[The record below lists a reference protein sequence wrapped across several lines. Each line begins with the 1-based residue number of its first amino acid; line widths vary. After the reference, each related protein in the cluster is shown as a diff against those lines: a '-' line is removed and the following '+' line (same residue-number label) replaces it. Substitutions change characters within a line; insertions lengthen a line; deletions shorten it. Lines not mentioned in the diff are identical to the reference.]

1 MSKPWGYHAMID
13 VHGCD
18 KDAITSAETVRA
30 FVKELV
36 QAIDMTAYGEP
47 IIVDFANHDPNKG
60 GFTLVQLIETSNICA
75 HFVSSTGDAYFD
87 VFSCKEFQAY
97 DAVKVVQKYFTPKD
111 GFVKFVYRDAH
122 NEFETNWKGQDEVHS
137 HQ

>member
-1 MSKPWGYHAMID
+1 MTNGKPWGYHAMYD

-18 KDAITSAETVRA
+18 KAAITSVENVRE

-36 QAIDMTAYGEP
+36 KAIDMKAYGEP

-75 HFVSSTGDAYFD
+75 HFVSESGDAYFD
-87 VFSCKEFQAY
+87 IFSCKEFDVGKGA
-97 DAVKVVQKYFTPKD
+97 KVIADYFKPAD
-111 GFVKFVYRDAH
+111 GFMRFVYRDAH
-122 NEFETNWKGQDEVHS
+122 EEYEAEFQ
-137 HQ
+137 

>member
-18 KDAITSAETVRA
+18 KEAITNAATVRD

-36 QAIDMTAYGEP
+36 EAIDMTAYGEP
-47 IIVDFANHDPNKG
+47 IIVDFANHDPSKG

-75 HFVSSTGDAYFD
+75 HFVATTGDAYFD
-87 VFSCKEFQAY
+87 VFSCKEF
-97 DAVKVVQKYFTPKD
+97 KVQDVIPVVAKYFKPAD

-122 NEFETNWKGQDEVHS
+122 NEYETKWTQNEE
-137 HQ
+137 

>member
-18 KDAITSAETVRA
+18 KEAITNAETVRA

-36 QAIDMTAYGEP
+36 EAIDMTAYGEP
-47 IIVDFANHDPNKG
+47 IIVDFANHDPSKG
-60 GFTLVQLIETSNICA
+60 GFTLVQLIETSNICG
-75 HFVSSTGDAYFD
+75 HFVSATGDAYID

-97 DAVKVVQKYFTPKD
+97 DVVKVVQKYFKPAD
-111 GFVKFVYRDAH
+111 GFVKFLYRDA
-122 NEFETNWKGQDEVHS
+122 NEDFETQWNTEE
-137 HQ
+137 

>member
-13 VHGCD
+13 VRGCD
-18 KDAITSAETVRA
+18 KEAITSADTVRK

-36 QAIDMTAYGEP
+36 EAIDMTAYGEP

-75 HFVSSTGDAYFD
+75 HFVSNTGDAYFD
-87 VFSCKEFQAY
+87 VFSCKEFQ
-97 DAVKVVQKYFTPKD
+97 VKDVLPVITKYFKPED
-111 GFVKFVYRDAH
+111 GFVKFVARDAYVDY
-122 NEFETNWKGQDEVHS
+122 ETNWNKD
-137 HQ
+137 